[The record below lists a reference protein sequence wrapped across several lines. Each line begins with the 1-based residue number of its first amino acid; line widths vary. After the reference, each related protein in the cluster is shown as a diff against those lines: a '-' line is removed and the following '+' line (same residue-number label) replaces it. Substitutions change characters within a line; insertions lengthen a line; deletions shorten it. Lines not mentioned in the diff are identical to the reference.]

1 MLSPLR
7 LSLDPSPTTTVF
19 FRRLIDYLR
28 AAIHKSA
35 SYMPLADNDDEVDD
49 DAEACHLEWWKTEVW
64 RDLRFRA
71 SLY

>member
-49 DAEACHLEWWKTEVW
+49 DAEACHLE
-64 RDLRFRA
+64 
-71 SLY
+71 

>member
-1 MLSPLR
+1 MFYTCDVRELLMLSPLR

-49 DAEACHLEWWKTEVW
+49 DAKHAT
-64 RDLRFRA
+64 
-71 SLY
+71 